1 MNRELS
7 PGRYG
12 MDRLQVGDWW
22 RTDAARIGESEID
35 RFADLTGDRFEIHMD
50 TGAAARHGFEGR
62 VAHGLLVLSMI
73 DGLKNQ
79 SPVVL
84 NAVASLGWEWRFSA
98 PVLAGARIEARV
110 SVAAKRQT
118 RNPDRGIVTLDFEV
132 TDEAGTVVQAGVNQ
146 MMIYCEDAP
155 PQTS

>member
-1 MNRELS
+1 MSRALS
-7 PGRYG
+7 AGRYG
-12 MDRLQVGDWW
+12 LDQVQVGDWW
-22 RTDAARIGESEID
+22 RTGTAQIGTDEID

-50 TGAAARHGFEGR
+50 MAAAARHGFPNR
-62 VAHGLLVLSMI
+62 VAHGLLILSVI

-98 PVLAGARIEARV
+98 PVLAGAEVQARIEVIALRP
-110 SVAAKRQT
+110 T
-118 RNPDRGIVTLDFEV
+118 RDPDRGIVTLDFDV
-132 TDEAGTVVQAGVNQ
+132 TDQTGARVQAGTNQ
-146 MMIYCEDAP
+146 LMIYRRAEA